1 MSLIRRASPLTALLL
16 TLAAA
21 VPAAAAAPASAPTP
35 AAATTPLTP
44 AVLTEARARR
54 ERVLADDTA

>member
-21 VPAAAAAPASAPTP
+21 APA
-35 AAATTPLTP
+35 LTP

-54 ERVLADDTA
+54 ERALADDTA